1 MRRGRPSLL
10 TPVPAVPR
18 QATGPDPGA
27 GPLATGH
34 PPTEETVMGSPLLH
48 AKRTTWD
55 VVLGVLLVVA
65 GFVVL
70 GNTVVATAVS
80 VVFLGWLTLTSGLI
94 LLVSGLMKIGKDG
107 FWSASLGGGLLLV
120 LGVVMLRNPGITA
133 LSITLVAGSMF
144 LATGLTRVVVA
155 FQVAEHRLALVVS
168 GLVSIGLGLLVLFNL
183 VTATFTLLGVMVGVQ
198 AVVEGITL
206 VAVGRLR
213 PVAATPAEREV
224 ATA

>member
-1 MRRGRPSLL
+1 MS
-10 TPVPAVPR
+10 
-18 QATGPDPGA
+18 
-27 GPLATGH
+27 
-34 PPTEETVMGSPLLH
+34 SPMLQQR
-48 AKRTTWD
+48 RTTAD
-55 VVLGVLLVVA
+55 VLLGVLLVIAGLVA
-65 GFVVL
+65 L

-80 VVFLGWLTLTSGLI
+80 VVFLGWLTLVSGLV

-120 LGVVMLRNPGITA
+120 LGIVMLRNPAITA

-155 FQVAEHRLALVVS
+155 FQLSEHRVPLVIS
-168 GLVSIGLGLLVLFNL
+168 GLISVGLGLLVLFNL
-183 VTATFTLLGVMVGVQ
+183 VAATFTLLGVMIGVQ

-206 VAVGRLR
+206 LLVGRLR
-213 PVAATPAEREV
+213 PTTGDKAPDRRET